1 MKIFVSERAERKLH
15 ETADY
20 ILEHF
25 GQKSRLEFLQ
35 EFYHTANLLKNNPYM
50 GVIEPLLAEFSSTYR
65 SFVLKRRNKII
76 YRIIDDSIE
85 IADLWDC
92 RREPEAL
99 VRGLNT

>member
-35 EFYHTANLLKNNPYM
+35 KFYYTANLL
-50 GVIEPLLAEFSSTYR
+50 
-65 SFVLKRRNKII
+65 VLSKI
-76 YRIIDDSIE
+76 S
-85 IADLWDC
+85 
-92 RREPEAL
+92 
-99 VRGLNT
+99 